1 MPLISAVL
9 LAAAVAAPQAAP
21 AAGSPYQLTAEQVR
35 KCGAIALDRSQRI
48 AELARQDKDL
58 LAEQTTLQARQ
69 AELTAMAAK
78 VNTKKPKEVAAYNA
92 ASAEFNAAMPAEHEK
107 IVARNA
113 YAATIDPLGEVY
125 NRDCSHKSM
134 NPADVAALPDEQ
146 RVLISAGAKTS
157 TIMVPAPPP
166 APAKRRPRP

>member
-9 LAAAVAAPQAAP
+9 FAAAAPQAAS

-48 AELARQDKDL
+48 AEITRQDKDL

-69 AELTAMAAK
+69 AELIAMAAK
-78 VNTKKPKEVAAYNA
+78 VNKKKPKEVTAYNA
-92 ASAEFNAAMPAEHEK
+92 ASAEFNAAMPIQQKKVA
-107 IVARNA
+107 ARNA
-113 YAATIDPLGEVY
+113 YAATIDPLVDAY

-134 NPADVAALPDEQ
+134 NPADVAALPDDQ
-146 RVLISAGAKTS
+146 RALISAGAKTS